1 MLHAWMDGRM
11 VEEHRRDLMSSGPA
25 PAGWHGEVG
34 ARIDEGAVADQ
45 VGAAMAAA
53 AAAPAPALA
62 VAPLGTGLRRSNPES
77 ESARRPLGHHVGA
90 LLIRAGTR
98 LGGASIRTS

>member
-1 MLHAWMDGRM
+1 MLHSWMDGRM

-34 ARIDEGAVADQ
+34 VGADEGAVADQ
-45 VGAAMAAA
+45 VGAAMAGTAA
-53 AAAPAPALA
+53 DPRGAGLHRNAPQ
-62 VAPLGTGLRRSNPES
+62 GDSG
-77 ESARRPLGHHVGA
+77 RRPLGHHVGT

-98 LGGASIRTS
+98 LGGASMRTS